1 MSDDFRFDWNREAR
15 TGVPE
20 AVLAEN
26 KSTEQL
32 IAIINQ
38 ALDRTHPLLLTRM
51 SASQHAEVAV
61 HCDGVEDYDA
71 ISKTLIIG
79 QPELKPTLEK
89 NAGASSTKTATPA
102 RSIGVVAAGT
112 SDVPVASEAAR
123 TLQFYGIPYALYTDV
138 GVAGLWRLT
147 DIQPELKNHSLLIAI
162 AGMEGAL
169 FSVLSGLVSSPVIA
183 VPSSVGYGVASG
195 GTAALHSAL
204 ASCSPGLVTVNID
217 NGFGA
222 ASAAKK
228 MLSID

>member
-20 AVLAEN
+20 AVLAQN

-38 ALDRTHPLLLTRM
+38 AIDRSHPLLLTRM
-51 SASQHAEVAV
+51 STAQHEEVAL
-61 HCDGVEDYDA
+61 HCDGVNDYDA
-71 ISKTLIIG
+71 ISNTLIIG
-79 QPELKPTLEK
+79 QSDSQHKLE
-89 NAGASSTKTATPA
+89 NDSEVSSKTNATPA

-112 SDVPVASEAAR
+112 SDLPVASEATR

-147 DIQPELKNHSLLIAI
+147 DIQPELNKHSILIAI

-195 GTAALHSAL
+195 GTVALHSAL

>member
-1 MSDDFRFDWNREAR
+1 MSEDFRFDWNREAR

-26 KSTEQL
+26 KSVEQL
-32 IAIINQ
+32 IAIIKQ
-38 ALDRTHPLLLTRM
+38 ALERSHPLLLTRM

-61 HCDGVEDYDA
+61 HCDGVEDFDA

-79 QPELKPTLEK
+79 QSDAPPTLEQ
-89 NAGASSTKTATPA
+89 NVGALSSKTTTT

-147 DIQPELKNHSLLIAI
+147 DIQPELNNHSLLIAI